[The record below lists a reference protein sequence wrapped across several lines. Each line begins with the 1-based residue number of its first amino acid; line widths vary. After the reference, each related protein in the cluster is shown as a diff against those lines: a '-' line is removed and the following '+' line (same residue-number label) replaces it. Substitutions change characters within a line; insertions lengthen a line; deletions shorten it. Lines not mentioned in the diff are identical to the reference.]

1 MTKFITRSI
10 AALGVVAGIGIA
22 ALPAMSYAADPSQN
36 VTINVSVDPT
46 VAADATICGE
56 TAGSGATIDFGN
68 LAAGASG
75 TKDCTFAFASN
86 AAAYVKISAA
96 ETNLKDGEKT
106 IAAFGTKADSL
117 APANP
122 GWGYNVTGT
131 GSGVTVASGLDSG
144 YTGVTTTPTTIAST
158 SAAIT
163 SANGTGTIQFGIQTA
178 PNQAPG
184 NYSGAVTITITPNA

>member
-46 VAADATICGE
+46 VAADATICGVA
-56 TAGSGATIDFGN
+56 AGSGATIDFGN

-75 TKDCTFAFASN
+75 TKDCAFAFASN
-86 AAAYVKISAA
+86 AAAYVKISATDTDL
-96 ETNLKDGEKT
+96 ENGGET

-117 APANP
+117 TSTNP
-122 GWGYNVTGT
+122 GWGYKVKEKGAD
-131 GSGVTVASGLDSG
+131 VTVTPGLDSG
-144 YTGVTTTPTTIAST
+144 YTGVTTSPATIAST
-158 SAAIT
+158 SAAVT
-163 SANGTGTIQFGIQTA
+163 SAEGTGTIEFGVQTA
-178 PNQAPG
+178 ADQAPG
-184 NYSGAVTITITPNA
+184 AYSGEVTITITPNA